1 MNLTVFP
8 IKITSTTQK
17 HSQKSHNQNLQ
28 NDVFV
33 KSSQPNFTNNL
44 SFSEKQKFERDFST
58 SLYIGDIESLLA
70 SYEKNPKDVEVAL
83 YSFSELTRFQ
93 TEDIDKKFGFNK
105 VMEWLQINSYDKNI
119 SLLNKTL
126 LLGRYNN
133 VLSPLLNKIAQSNPG
148 YFNAGNIISMY
159 ANGECE
165 EAISSLAQKDPE
177 KVFLAL
183 EQGIYN
189 SNGRNQEKHL
199 AIENLKITPKRQKV
213 FETLFSIDPL
223 RTSYIISAMPAQR
236 KKEFKFDESKGN
248 ADVEAIL
255 NVINSKGDDIE
266 ANKQLLALYDKSP
279 ETMMKAL
286 FSLNKKTGKL
296 YINSM
301 MSDTKRSYYG
311 IMLCILL
318 KDPDSFFELAKKS
331 ECIWHAAANKKQSYL
346 ELLEQALFV
355 DAKKTKNIL
364 DIPTINTMVS
374 PRTTVIMECVDNET
388 FDYTE
393 LLKAFYQEDKD
404 VAFELFDSNAD
415 GDNLLTYYVNQ
426 KGYRAEDFISY
437 LTNQNLRFVKTL
449 LSTEALSEIKDLRY
463 KTAMK
468 NLQKAKT
475 ELENE
480 FGRKL
485 SETEKRVMERISGV
499 EQEMRREVERLDKRI
514 DGTRF
519 WLGLIN
525 NRVNNELYPWRQKT
539 AKPINNYVG
548 CYTGTTS
555 SFLNE
560 NFYDGV
566 SVDDEDW

>member
-1 MNLTVFP
+1 MNLTISPV
-8 IKITSTTQK
+8 KINVSIAKKQTKSSTNK
-17 HSQKSHNQNLQ
+17 EVK
-28 NDVFV
+28 NDVFL
-33 KSSQPNFTNNL
+33 KSSQISFTNNL
-44 SFSEKQKFERDFST
+44 FFNEKQRFERDFST
-58 SLYIGDIESLLA
+58 SLNIGNIESLLA
-70 SYEKNPKDVEVAL
+70 SYEKSPKDVEIAL
-83 YSFSELTRFQ
+83 HSFSKLTRFQ
-93 TEDIDKKFGFNK
+93 TEDINKKFGFSEAI
-105 VMEWLQINSYDKNI
+105 EWLHICSRDKNI
-119 SLLNKTL
+119 SLLDKTL

-133 VLSPLLNKIAQSNPG
+133 VLSPLLSKIIQNNPD
-148 YFNAGNIISMY
+148 YFNKGNIISMY

-177 KVFLAL
+177 KVFSAL
-183 EQGIYN
+183 EQGIYIFN
-189 SNGRNQEKHL
+189 EKNHNKHL
-199 AIENLKITPKRQKV
+199 AIENFKITPQRQKV
-213 FETLFSIDPL
+213 FKTLFSIDPL
-223 RTSYIISAMPAQR
+223 RTSYIISALPVQR
-236 KKEFKFDESKGN
+236 KKEFKLDESQGN
-248 ADVEAIL
+248 GDVKTIL
-255 NVINSKGDDIE
+255 DVINSEEDTIE
-266 ANKQLLALYDKSP
+266 VNKQLLDLYNKSP

-318 KDPDSFFELAKKS
+318 KDPDKFFELAKKS

-355 DAKKTKNIL
+355 DSKKTKDVL
-364 DIPTINTMVS
+364 EIPTINTMVS
-374 PRTTVIMECVDNET
+374 PRTTAIMECVDNDA

-393 LLKAFYQEDKD
+393 LLKAFYQEDKS
-404 VAFELFDSNAD
+404 VAFELFSSNAD

-426 KGYRAEDFISY
+426 KRYRAEDFISY
-437 LTNQNLRFVKTL
+437 LTNQNLRFIKTL
-449 LSTEALSEIKDLRY
+449 LSAEALSEIKDLRY

-499 EQEMRREVERLDKRI
+499 ETEMRQEVERLDKRI

-525 NRVNNELYPWRQKT
+525 NRVNDELYPWLRET
-539 AKPINNYVG
+539 SKPINNYAL
-548 CYTGTTS
+548 CYTGSSLLDVDELDGTS
-555 SFLNE
+555 
-560 NFYDGV
+560 V
-566 SVDDEDW
+566 SDEDW